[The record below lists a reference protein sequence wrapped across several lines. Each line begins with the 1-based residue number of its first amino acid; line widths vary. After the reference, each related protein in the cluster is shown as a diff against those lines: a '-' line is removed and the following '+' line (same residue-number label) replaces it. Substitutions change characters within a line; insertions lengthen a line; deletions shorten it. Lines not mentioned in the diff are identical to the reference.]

1 MLNLL
6 NKFSY
11 LSSMKAKTPKKAAKN
26 QAQPTPH
33 TSFDD
38 IISASV
44 SGIKPTQTT
53 YLSTPKKRANK
64 ATKKGK

>member
-1 MLNLL
+1 
-6 NKFSY
+6 
-11 LSSMKAKTPKKAAKN
+11 MKAKISKKAAKS
-26 QAQPTPH
+26 QTQPATP

-53 YLSTPKKRANK
+53 YLLTPKKIANK
-64 ATKKGK
+64 SINKGK